1 MAKSKA
7 EPGISVGKIR
17 VFELADLE
25 ALFDVKEHTLVRYV
39 RTGKLKARKIGK
51 KWYVSEDALGE
62 FFLTWEHEETTE
74 EHSLLQVSNNTRN
87 RNMEAEEDNDSSRR
101 RQQ

>member
-62 FFLTWEHEETTE
+62 FFLTWEHEETE